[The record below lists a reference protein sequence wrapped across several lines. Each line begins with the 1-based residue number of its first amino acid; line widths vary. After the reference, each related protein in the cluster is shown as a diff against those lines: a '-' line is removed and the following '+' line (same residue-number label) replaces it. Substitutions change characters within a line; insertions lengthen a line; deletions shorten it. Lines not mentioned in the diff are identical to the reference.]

1 MFSIFSCFKILSW
14 KVSNWGGSI
23 FWRHF
28 HFLIWNM
35 LFNFLILLN
44 KQNVKNRPK
53 QNNNKKAKT
62 KKKQNKTNTTKTTTT
77 STTTTTNKNKK
88 SNINTKQEI
97 KKEN

>member
-53 QNNNKKAKT
+53 QNNKKAKT
-62 KKKQNKTNTTKTTTT
+62 KKKKNKTNTTKTTTT